1 MLLTSHQNGSLM
13 KTLVKEN
20 KYIQESHSLVFVYKK
35 CMVKKLYNMKKT
47 EYKM

>member
-20 KYIQESHSLVFVYKK
+20 KYIQESQFGFCIQKVHGEKVIQHEKDRI
-35 CMVKKLYNMKKT
+35 
-47 EYKM
+47 